1 MEARDEKLIKELI
14 EKDMELKEYVDEH
27 NTFEKQLEEFNK
39 KKYLTPEEEI
49 ERKRIQKLKLSGR
62 DKIEEILSRY
72 R

>member
-1 MEARDEKLIKELI
+1 MEARDEKLIKELVV
-14 EKDMELKEYVDEH
+14 KDMELKKYLDEH
-27 NTFEKQLEEFNK
+27 DIFEKQLRGFNK

-62 DKIEEILSRY
+62 DKIEKILSKY

>member
-1 MEARDEKLIKELI
+1 MEAKDEKLIKELVV
-14 EKDMELKEYVDEH
+14 KDMELKKYVDEH
-27 NTFEKQLEEFNK
+27 DTFEKQLEGFNK

-62 DKIEEILSRY
+62 DKIEEILSKY